1 MSMVTTNATPAA
13 QPAPRRWLV
22 SGRGR
27 FALITIIN
35 LLVFFTIWELFAIYS
50 GIPRI
55 FLPRFSAILAELPE
69 MAAEGILWP
78 NIWVSL
84 KNFVIGMVV
93 GIAVGLPLAYAVG
106 GIKVLDRIL
115 SPYIWALYSVPR
127 IILVPIIFL
136 WLGINNNSRLAI
148 VILSV
153 IPQFLVVVMEGV
165 KTTDRTLLSAA
176 RSFGANRWQL
186 FTKVIVPSTTPFI
199 GTGIRLAMLRGFIG
213 LYIGELFI
221 TLNGLGSII
230 AQAKVIFDTA
240 RVFAVLLIFVLMAV
254 FGLAMTRILE
264 KKLTTW
270 REPAKL

>member
-1 MSMVTTNATPAA
+1 MSTVSSNIVPEA
-13 QPAPRRWLV
+13 APRRFKL
-22 SGRGR
+22 SGRLR
-27 FALITIIN
+27 FTLFTIVN
-35 LLVFFTIWELFAIYS
+35 LTIFAIIWELFAIYS

-55 FLPRFSAILAELPE
+55 FLPRFSAILAEFPA

-84 KNFVIGMVV
+84 QNFIIGMVI
-93 GIAVGLPLAYAVG
+93 GIGIGLPLAYAVG

-136 WLGINNNSRLAI
+136 WFGINNNSRIAI
-148 VILSV
+148 VVLSV
-153 IPQFLVVVMEGV
+153 LPQFVVVVMEGV
-165 KTTDRTLLSAA
+165 KTTDNTLLRAA
-176 RSFGANRWQL
+176 RSFGANRWRL
-186 FTKVIVPSTTPFI
+186 FSQVIIPSTTPFI
-199 GTGIRLAMLRGFIG
+199 GTGIRLGMLRGFIG

-230 AQAKVIFDTA
+230 AQSKVVFDTA
-240 RVFAVLLIFVLMAV
+240 RVFAVLLVFVIMAV
-254 FGLAMTRILE
+254 IGLALTRILE
-264 KKLTTW
+264 KKLTVW

>member
-1 MSMVTTNATPAA
+1 MSTVTTNATPSA
-13 QPAPRRWLV
+13 QPAARRLRPG
-22 SGRGR
+22 GRTR

-55 FLPRFSAILAELPE
+55 FLPRFSAILAEFPA

-78 NIWVSL
+78 NFWVSL
-84 KNFVIGMVV
+84 QNFVVGTVV
-93 GIAVGLPLAYAVG
+93 GIAIGLPLAYAVG

-136 WLGINNNSRLAI
+136 WLGINNNARLAI

-153 IPQFLVVVMEGV
+153 LPQFVVVVMEGV
-165 KTTDRTLLSAA
+165 KTTDKTLLSAA
-176 RSFGANRWQL
+176 RSFGANRRQL
-186 FTKVIVPSTTPFI
+186 FTQVIVPSTTPFI
-199 GTGIRLAMLRGFIG
+199 GTGIRLGMLRGFIG

-230 AQAKVIFDTA
+230 AQAKVVFDTA
-240 RVFAVLLIFVLMAV
+240 RVFAVLLVFVIMAV
-254 FGLAMTRILE
+254 IGLALTRILE
-264 KKLTTW
+264 KKLTVW

>member
-1 MSMVTTNATPAA
+1 VSTVTTNAPPSA
-13 QPAPRRWLV
+13 QPAARRLRP
-22 SGRGR
+22 GGGTR

-35 LLVFFTIWELFAIYS
+35 LVVFFVIWELFAIYS

-55 FLPRFSAILAELPE
+55 FLPRFSAILAEFPA

-78 NIWVSL
+78 NLWVSL
-84 KNFVIGMVV
+84 QNFIIGMVI
-93 GIAVGLPLAYAVG
+93 GIGIGLPLAYAVG

-136 WLGINNNSRLAI
+136 WFGINNNSRIAI
-148 VILSV
+148 VVLSV
-153 IPQFLVVVMEGV
+153 LPQFVVVVMEGV
-165 KTTDRTLLSAA
+165 KTTDNTLLRAA
-176 RSFGANRWQL
+176 RSFGASRWQL
-186 FTKVIVPSTTPFI
+186 FSQVIIPSTTPFI
-199 GTGIRLAMLRGFIG
+199 GTGIRLGMLRGFIG

-230 AQAKVIFDTA
+230 AQSKVVFDTA
-240 RVFAVLLIFVLMAV
+240 RVFAVLLTFVLMAV

-270 REPAKL
+270 REPVKL